1 MNVGPLGRKPSRSEL
16 EKQLAKL
23 TIENSKLVNLL
34 EESKNGLALEKL
46 SNSIIIIQLISSAV
60 QELNNV

>member
-1 MNVGPLGRKPSRSEL
+1 MNVGPLGKKPSRSEL

-23 TIENSKLVNLL
+23 TIENSRLSNLV
-34 EESKNGLALEKL
+34 EELKNDLALEKL
-46 SNSIIIIQLISSAV
+46 TNSIIIRQVRLYAI